1 MIGKVVRLH
10 SESQPD
16 RAKLYLITDGEYD
29 SYSYGKVTEKT
40 VQGWIDQGLKLTFF
54 NQEDKQWTNG

>member
-1 MIGKVVRLH
+1 MKSLIGTVVRLH

-40 VQGWIDQGLKLTFF
+40 VQGWIDQDLKLTFY
-54 NQEDKQWTNG
+54 NQEGKL